1 MPPRCCNPTQHIPL
15 KHVDKLFDLKF
26 KMKWNAKYQEY
37 TTKNRI
43 YCPRRGC
50 GEWIKPGNIH
60 VDMSGGTQGGR
71 KYAKCGRCRMKVCVA
86 CNGKWHTSR
95 TCPKDDATRQF
106 IEIAQREGWQRCYNC
121 SATVELK
128 EGCNHMTCRCKA
140 EFCMICGNKWKSC
153 DCPWF
158 NYETV
163 EQDRLLHMNVPGMR
177 RVVVDAA
184 TPAQARGYQA
194 EMDARREQERRDE
207 ALARRM
213 AVLGLDNPGVEM
225 YQVDAGDDEDF
236 AVGNAARH
244 HLNTHHRREEVPIPE
259 EPPGP
264 PPVLRQHSLASRQ
277 YNNRRSTRPSERAVP
292 RRVATDYVSEVQ
304 MHAPVE
310 VRRHSVLA
318 GLTGGG
324 TAEGRVAEW
333 RQYVEI

>member
-1 MPPRCCNPTQHIPL
+1 
-15 KHVDKLFDLKF
+15 
-26 KMKWNAKYQEY
+26 
-37 TTKNRI
+37 
-43 YCPRRGC
+43 
-50 GEWIKPGNIH
+50 
-60 VDMSGGTQGGR
+60 
-71 KYAKCGRCRMKVCVA
+71 
-86 CNGKWHTSR
+86 
-95 TCPKDDATRQF
+95 
-106 IEIAQREGWQRCYNC
+106 
-121 SATVELK
+121 
-128 EGCNHMTCRCKA
+128 
-140 EFCMICGNKWKSC
+140 
-153 DCPWF
+153 
-158 NYETV
+158 
-163 EQDRLLHMNVPGMR
+163 MNVPGMR